1 VGQTSWFECPINAAP
16 TEQQDR
22 RALAAAFDL
31 LLPSITEAE
40 QSNSLWLQR
49 PVSYSRDGLP
59 LLGVLRAGVLHQ
71 EKPLS
76 VCAGFSMAFALVPAL
91 MPFFAQALLDNNW
104 GNLERLGLLANRPFP
119 S

>member
-1 VGQTSWFECPINAAP
+1 
-16 TEQQDR
+16 
-22 RALAAAFDL
+22 L

-40 QSNSLWLQR
+40 QSNSQWLQR

-59 LLGVLRAGVLHQ
+59 LLGSLKAGSLKAGVLQQ

-76 VCAGFSMAFALVPAL
+76 VCAGFSVAFALVPAL